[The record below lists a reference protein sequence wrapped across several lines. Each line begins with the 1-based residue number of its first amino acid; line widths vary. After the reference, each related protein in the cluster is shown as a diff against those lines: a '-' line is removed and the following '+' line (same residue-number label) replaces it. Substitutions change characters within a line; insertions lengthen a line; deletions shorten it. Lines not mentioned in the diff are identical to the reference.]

1 MSLNDLAKRTAP
13 QELTEF
19 AAKQIQE
26 LLFNVQGI
34 ELTMVCSSDGF
45 ELASFEKIKT
55 NGKGK
60 LAAVSSSIVAMVQA
74 LCRNYNWKAVKALHW
89 MLIMVKRS

>member
-34 ELTMVCSSDGF
+34 ELTM
-45 ELASFEKIKT
+45 
-55 NGKGK
+55 
-60 LAAVSSSIVAMVQA
+60 
-74 LCRNYNWKAVKALHW
+74 LCFQMDLY
-89 MLIMVKRS
+89 